1 MVGFYV
7 VVAAS
12 VAVGA
17 LPWPSLAT
25 FGAVPLLL
33 RALRALRLP
42 RPEKPPRGFP
52 VWPLWFAA
60 ICFVH
65 TRRAGALLVL
75 GLAVAAAV
83 GVGLPLG

>member
-1 MVGFYV
+1 
-7 VVAAS
+7 VAD

-25 FGAVPLLL
+25 FGAVPLLV

-42 RPEKPPRGFP
+42 RPEKPPRRFP

-60 ICFVH
+60 FVFTH
-65 TRRAGALLVL
+65 TRRAGALLVT
-75 GLAVAAAV
+75 GMAVAAV
-83 GVGLPLG
+83 FGLGPRWLRG